1 MKPVTTI
8 QRELPLVQAPLGDR
22 TSINGCVYFIDRD
35 GYRVVFRW
43 EMPIYRVA
51 LADVVHLRE
60 VAVNLRQSE
69 LATQEEIARAF
80 GHTVITQSRWEHA
93 FQKDGMEGLL
103 PKRPSGG
110 RHPALDKSQDALL
123 RKWFRQKLSNC
134 EMAKRLSVDEATIR
148 RTLKRLKLTRKA
160 QLAPMLAGIESQIP
174 AVLAAQGGV
183 PPSEAGTDVSAS
195 LVEDVAETPVTMT
208 PVGDDSPGPSA
219 EPHVASETPAEP
231 AANPAPSFTMDHD
244 PNDRSGDRFLA
255 RLGRLEDA
263 IPLFGDHASLPHAGV
278 LLAVPL
284 LVRHGLIE
292 AFTKVYGSCLA
303 PAFYGLRTMAVVL
316 FLTALLR
323 IKRPEHLKEK
333 SPWDLGAIVGLDR
346 MPEVKTV
353 QRKFTVLAAM
363 ERAKQLMDELARQR
377 IARDED
383 RVAFLYADGH
393 VREYHGKSPLFSA
406 KKPQRQVATPAV
418 TDTWV
423 HDALGEPLLV
433 VTSDVNAHLTQILEV
448 VLADVRR
455 VIGDQRRITLIFDR
469 GGFSPKLFA
478 RLIAQGCDIITYR
491 KGKSGKL
498 PKRRFSAQGETIDG
512 LEREYELCDRPRVR
526 VGALP
531 AGGKRK
537 KGRKRRASKRYL
549 WMREVRVL
557 REDERQT
564 SILTNRQDLSAVMVA
579 YRMFNRWR
587 QENYFKYMDEEFALD
602 ALVEYGTKELP
613 ESTDRPNPQWLRVTR
628 RLKETRAEVSRL
640 RCELGKEAAGNA
652 EAARPT
658 MRGFKIAHAELRKQ
672 LDEAETR
679 VTRLLEQRGK
689 IPKRIL
695 ATDRVA
701 LKTEKKLIA
710 DAIKMAAYQ
719 VETELLGL
727 LQDQYARS
735 GDEGRTLLHAAF
747 QSSAQLELAEGEL
760 RVTIARQSSPHRTA
774 ALAALCA
781 QLDALAVPFP
791 GTNLRL
797 RLAVQPH
804 QPIISE

>member
-1 MKPVTTI
+1 M
-8 QRELPLVQAPLGDR
+8 QRELPLEEPSLSDR
-22 TSINGCVYFIDRD
+22 TPINGSVYFVDRD

-51 LADVVHLRE
+51 LGDVVHLRE

-93 FQKDGMEGLL
+93 FQKDGIAGLL
-103 PKRPSGG
+103 PKRPSG
-110 RHPALDKSQDALL
+110 RRPTLDKSQETLL
-123 RKWFRQKLSNC
+123 RKWFHQALSNC

-148 RTLKRLKLTRKA
+148 RTLKRLKLTR
-160 QLAPMLAGIESQIP
+160 QVRLAPRLAGIESRTP
-174 AVLAAQGGV
+174 EVPLAESSV
-183 PPSEAGTDVSAS
+183 SPVEAGADVSAS
-195 LVEDVAETPVTMT
+195 LVEDVAEMPATMT
-208 PVGDDSPGPSA
+208 PLGGVSPGPSP
-219 EPHVASETPAEP
+219 EPLLASEMPAGPETKP
-231 AANPAPSFTMDHD
+231 VPSFTMDHD
-244 PNDRSGDRFLA
+244 PNDRSGDRLLA

-263 IPLFGDHASLPHAGV
+263 VPLFDDHASLPHAGV

-284 LVRHGLIE
+284 LAGHGLIE

-303 PAFYGLRTMAVVL
+303 PAFYGLRTTAVVL

-353 QRKFTVLAAM
+353 QRKFTVLVAM
-363 ERAKQLMDELARQR
+363 KRGKQLMDELARQR
-377 IARDED
+377 IAWDQD
-383 RVAFLYADGH
+383 RVAFLYVDGH

-423 HDALGEPLLV
+423 HDARGEPLLV
-433 VTSDVNAHLTQILEV
+433 VTSEVNAHLTQILEV

-469 GGFSPKLFA
+469 GGFSATLFA

-491 KGKSGKL
+491 KGKSGKQ
-498 PKRRFSAQGETIDG
+498 PKRCFTTEREVIDG

-526 VGALP
+526 VGVLP
-531 AGGKRK
+531 AEGKRK
-537 KGRKRRASKRYL
+537 KRGKGRAGKRYL

-564 SILTNRQDLSAVMVA
+564 SILTNRQDLSAVTVA

-587 QENYFKYMDEEFALD
+587 QENYFKYMGEEFALD
-602 ALVEYGTKELP
+602 ALVEYGTQELP
-613 ESTDRPNPQWLRVTR
+613 ESTDHPNPQWLRVTR
-628 RLKETRAEVSRL
+628 RLKEARAEVSRL
-640 RCELGKEAAGNA
+640 RCELGKDAACND

-658 MRGFKIAHAELRKQ
+658 MRGFKIAHAELRKK
-672 LDEAETR
+672 LADAETH
-679 VTRLLEQRGK
+679 VARLLEQRGK
-689 IPKRIL
+689 LPKRIP

-701 LKTEKKLIA
+701 LKSEKKLLA

-727 LQDQYARS
+727 LQDHYARS
-735 GDEGRTLLHAAF
+735 RDEGRTLLHAAF
-747 QSSAQLELAEGEL
+747 ASSAQLEVAEGEL

-774 ALAALCA
+774 ALAALCK

-797 RLAVQPH
+797 RLAVQSH
-804 QPIISE
+804 

>member
-1 MKPVTTI
+1 
-8 QRELPLVQAPLGDR
+8 
-22 TSINGCVYFIDRD
+22 VYFVDRD
-35 GYRVVFRW
+35 GYRVIFRW
-43 EMPIYRVA
+43 EMPIYRIA
-51 LADVVHLRE
+51 LADAVHLRE

-93 FQKDGMEGLL
+93 FQKDGIEGLL
-103 PKRPSGG
+103 PKKPSG
-110 RHPALDKSQDALL
+110 RRPTLDKSQETLL
-123 RKWFRQKLSNC
+123 RKWFHQALSNC
-134 EMAKRLSVDEATIR
+134 DMAKRLSVDEATIR

-160 QLAPMLAGIESQIP
+160 QRAPMLAGVESQPPEAP
-174 AVLAAQGGV
+174 AAESGL
-183 PPSEAGTDVSAS
+183 SLTEASAEASTS
-195 LVEDVAETPVTMT
+195 LVEYAAETPATTLLGGV
-208 PVGDDSPGPSA
+208 SPGPSP
-219 EPHVASETPAEP
+219 EPPIASDTPADAEAKP
-231 AANPAPSFTMDHD
+231 VPSLTMDSD
-244 PNDRSGDRFLA
+244 PNDRSGDRILA

-263 IPLFGDHASLPHAGV
+263 VPLFDDHASLPRAGV

-292 AFTKVYGSCLA
+292 AFAKVYGSCLA

-316 FLTALLR
+316 FLTSLLR

-353 QRKFTVLAAM
+353 QRKFTVLVAM
-363 ERAKQLMDELARQR
+363 KRGKQLMDELARQR
-377 IARDED
+377 IARDQD

-423 HDALGEPLLV
+423 HDARGEPLLV
-433 VTSDVNAHLTQILEV
+433 VTSAVNAHLTQILDV

-469 GGFSPKLFA
+469 GGFSATLFA

-491 KGKSGKL
+491 KGKAGKL
-498 PKRRFSAQGETIDG
+498 PKRCFTTEREKIDE
-512 LEREYELCDRPRVR
+512 LQREYEVCDRPRVR
-526 VGALP
+526 VGVLP
-531 AGGKRK
+531 AAGKRK
-537 KGRKRRASKRYL
+537 RKKRGTGRAGKRYL

-557 REDERQT
+557 REDGRQT
-564 SILTNRQDLSAVMVA
+564 SILTNRQDLSAVTVA

-587 QENYFKYMDEEFALD
+587 QENYFKYMGEEFALD
-602 ALVEYGTKELP
+602 ALVEYGTQELP
-613 ESTDRPNPQWLRVTR
+613 ESTDRPNPQWLCVARRV
-628 RLKETRAEVSRL
+628 KEARAEVSRL
-640 RCELGKEAAGNA
+640 RCELGKDAACND

-658 MRGFKIAHAELRKQ
+658 MRGFKIAHAELRKN
-672 LDEAETR
+672 LANAETR
-679 VTRLLEQRGK
+679 VARLLEQRGK
-689 IPKRIL
+689 LPKRIP

-701 LKTEKKLIA
+701 LKSEKKLLA

-727 LQDQYARS
+727 LQDHYARS
-735 GDEGRTLLHAAF
+735 RDEGRTLLHAAF
-747 QSSAQLELAEGEL
+747 ASSAQLEVAEGEL

-774 ALAALCA
+774 ALAALCK

-797 RLAVQPH
+797 RLAVQAH
-804 QPIISE
+804 SPIISQ

>member
-1 MKPVTTI
+1 MSTLASI
-8 QRELPLVQAPLGDR
+8 QAELPLKEPPLSDR
-22 TSINGCVYFIDRD
+22 TPINGSVYFVDRD
-35 GYRVVFRW
+35 GHRVVFRW

-51 LADVVHLRE
+51 LADVVHMRE
-60 VAVNLRQSE
+60 VAVNLRLSE

-93 FQKDGMEGLL
+93 FQKDGIEGLL
-103 PKRPSGG
+103 PKRSSGRRPTLG
-110 RHPALDKSQDALL
+110 KSQEALL
-123 RKWFRQKLSNC
+123 RKWFHQGLSNC
-134 EMAKRLSVDEATIR
+134 EMAKGLSVNEATIR
-148 RTLKRLKLTRKA
+148 RTLKRLKLTR
-160 QLAPMLAGIESQIP
+160 QTQRSPLLAGIECQTPEVP
-174 AVLAAQGGV
+174 AAESGV
-183 PPSEAGTDVSAS
+183 SLTEAGTDVS
-195 LVEDVAETPVTMT
+195 LPVVEDVAQTPATMP
-208 PVGDDSPGPSA
+208 PVGGACPEPSPAPR
-219 EPHVASETPAEP
+219 VASETH
-231 AANPAPSFTMDHD
+231 ANPEAKRIRSFTMDSD
-244 PNDRSGDRFLA
+244 PSDRSGDRLLA
-255 RLGRLEDA
+255 RLGRLQDA
-263 IPLFGDHASLPHAGV
+263 VPLFGDHASLPHAGV

-284 LVRHGLIE
+284 LVRHGLIDVF
-292 AFTKVYGSCLA
+292 AQVYGTCLA

-323 IKRPEHLKEK
+323 IKRAEHLKEE

-346 MPEVKTV
+346 MPEVKTMR
-353 QRKFTVLAAM
+353 RKFTVLATM
-363 ERAKQLMDELARQR
+363 ERGRQLMDELARQR

-423 HDALGEPLLV
+423 HDARGEPLLV
-433 VTSDVNAHLTQILEV
+433 VTSEVNAHLTQILEV

-469 GGFSPKLFA
+469 GGFSAKLFT

-491 KGKSGKL
+491 KGKKGKL
-498 PKRRFSAQGETIDG
+498 PKRCFSTQREQIDG
-512 LEREYELCDRPRVR
+512 LPREYELCDRPRVR

-531 AGGKRK
+531 AVGKRK
-537 KGRKRRASKRYL
+537 KGRKGRSGKRYL

-557 REDERQT
+557 REDGRQT
-564 SILTNRQDLSAVMVA
+564 SILTNRENLSAVTVA

-602 ALVEYGTKELP
+602 ALVEYGTEELP
-613 ESTDRPNPQWLRVTR
+613 ENTDRPNPQWLRITR
-628 RLKETRAEVSRL
+628 QLKEARAEVSRL
-640 RCELGKEAAGNA
+640 RCELGKEAACND

-672 LDEAETR
+672 LEEAETR
-679 VTRLLEQRGK
+679 VARLLERRCK
-689 IPKRIL
+689 IPPRIL

-701 LKTEKKLIA
+701 LKTERKLIA

-727 LQDQYARS
+727 LQDHYARS

-747 QSSAQLELAEGEL
+747 QSSAQLEVTGGEL

-774 ALAALCA
+774 ALAALCE
-781 QLDALAVPFP
+781 QLDALTVNFP

>member
-1 MKPVTTI
+1 MNTVATT
-8 QRELPLVQAPLGDR
+8 QREFSLEQAPHSDR
-22 TSINGCVYFIDRD
+22 TPINGSVYFVDRD

-51 LADVVHLRE
+51 LGDAVHLRE

-93 FQKDGMEGLL
+93 FQKDGVEGLL
-103 PKRPSGG
+103 PKRPSG
-110 RHPALDKSQDALL
+110 RRPTLDKSQEALL
-123 RKWFRQKLSNC
+123 RKWFHQELSNC
-134 EMAKRLSVDEATIR
+134 EMAKRLSVDESTIR

-160 QLAPMLAGIESQIP
+160 QSASMLAGIESPIADVPVAASGLSLTEAGAEVSTPLAEDVTETP
-174 AVLAAQGGV
+174 ATRMPVGGV
-183 PPSEAGTDVSAS
+183 SQKPSPE
-195 LVEDVAETPVTMT
+195 PR
-208 PVGDDSPGPSA
+208 VG
-219 EPHVASETPAEP
+219 SETPAEP
-231 AANPAPSFTMDHD
+231 ETKPTPSFSMDRD
-244 PNDRSGDRFLA
+244 PNDRSGDRLMA

-263 IPLFGDHASLPHAGV
+263 VPLFGDHQSLPRAGV

-292 AFTKVYGSCLA
+292 AFDKVYGSCLA
-303 PAFYGLRTMAVVL
+303 PSFYGLRTMAVVL
-316 FLTALLR
+316 FLAALLR
-323 IKRPEHLKEK
+323 IKRPEHLKEHR
-333 SPWDLGAIVGLDR
+333 PGDLGAIVGLDR

-353 QRKFTVLAAM
+353 RRKYTDLAAM

-393 VREYHGKSPLFSA
+393 VREYHGKAPLFSA

-423 HDALGEPLLV
+423 HDAQGEPLLV
-433 VTSDVNAHLTQILEV
+433 VTSEVNAHLTQILEV

-491 KGKSGKL
+491 KGKAGKQ
-498 PKRRFSAQGETIDG
+498 PKRCFTTEREKIDG
-512 LEREYELCDRPRVR
+512 LEREYEVCDRRRVR
-526 VGALP
+526 VGVLP
-531 AGGKRK
+531 SEGKRK
-537 KGRKRRASKRYL
+537 KGRKRKAGKRYL

-557 REDERQT
+557 REDGRQT

-579 YRMFNRWR
+579 YRIFNRWR

-602 ALVEYGTKELP
+602 ALVEYGTQELP

-628 RLKETRAEVSRL
+628 RLKEARAEVSRL
-640 RCELGKEAAGNA
+640 RCELGKEAACNA

-672 LDEAETR
+672 LEEAETHAA
-679 VTRLLEQRGK
+679 RLLEQRGK
-689 IPKRIL
+689 IPNRIQ

-727 LQDQYARS
+727 LQDHYARS
-735 GDEGRTLLHAAF
+735 GEEGRTLLHAAF
-747 QSSAQLELAEGEL
+747 QSPAQLEVTEREL
-760 RVTIARQSSPHRTA
+760 RVTIASQSAPHRTA
-774 ALAALCA
+774 ALAALCE
-781 QLDALAVPFP
+781 QLDALAVNFP
-791 GTNLRL
+791 GTNLRV
-797 RLAVQPH
+797 RLAVRAD

>member
-1 MKPVTTI
+1 MNPVTTI
-8 QRELPLVQAPLGDR
+8 QHELPLVQASLDDR
-22 TSINGCVYFIDRD
+22 TSINGCLYFIDRD
-35 GYRVVFRW
+35 GYRVVFHW

-80 GHTVITQSRWEHA
+80 GHAVITQSRWEHA

-103 PKRPSGG
+103 PKRPSG

-123 RKWFRQKLSNC
+123 LKWFRQKLSNC
-134 EMAKRLSVDEATIR
+134 EMAKRLSVNEATIR

-160 QLAPMLAGIESQIP
+160 QLAPMLAAIESQIP

-183 PPSEAGTDVSAS
+183 SLSEAGTDVSAS
-195 LVEDVAETPVTMT
+195 RVEDVAETPATMT
-208 PVGDDSPGPSA
+208 PLGDDSLGPSA
-219 EPHVASETPAEP
+219 EPLVASETPAEP
-231 AANPAPSFTMDHD
+231 EANVAPSFTMDHD

-263 IPLFGDHASLPHAGV
+263 VPLFGDHASLPQAGV

-292 AFTKVYGSCLA
+292 AFTTVYGSCLA

-433 VTSDVNAHLTQILEV
+433 VTSEVNAHLTQILEV

-469 GGFSPKLFA
+469 GGFSAKLFA
-478 RLIAQGCDIITYR
+478 RLIAHECDIITYR

-498 PKRRFSAQGETIDG
+498 PKRRFSAQRETIDG
-512 LEREYELCDRPRVR
+512 LEREYELCDRPRIR

-531 AGGKRK
+531 AEGKRK
-537 KGRKRRASKRYL
+537 KGRKRRAGKRYL

-628 RLKETRAEVSRL
+628 RLKEARAEVSRL
-640 RCELGKEAAGNA
+640 HCELGKEAAGNA

-679 VTRLLEQRGK
+679 VARLLEERGK

-727 LQDQYARS
+727 LQNQYARS
-735 GDEGRTLLHAAF
+735 GEEGRTLLHAAF
-747 QSSAQLELAEGEL
+747 QSSAQLEVADGEL